1 MQGGREAPCGAQAA
15 GPSRLRSLLSGLRA
29 SCSGLTPHWWG
40 PLPLPSL
47 WVRPSVVHPDIRAES
62 GASWLLT
69 GQIARQEGRLPG
81 APPDIMPPPTL
92 LGPPCLA
99 LAPPQ
104 PLRGLGSCLSPCP
117 CASPSLPASCHSL
130 LGDGDQAQRGLQGQ
144 RQPSE
149 ATAGLGAAPCGLGL
163 VAPEKPWPPLL
174 TLPPGKGLG
183 VPASLR
189 VQRVSL
195 GSGAGGRGPAAGWVP
210 WSRKQAGGRPQP
222 RGPMGASPSHS
233 PFCGQ
238 LFPQEPIE
246 GHLPR
251 RPS

>member
-1 MQGGREAPCGAQAA
+1 MGAQGSRGPPQELEHRGVHVGPPQELGHGAHVRSPRELGCGGGMQGGREAPCGAQAA
-15 GPSRLRSLLSGLRA
+15 GPSRLRSLLSGLRE

-40 PLPLPSL
+40 PLPSPSL

-69 GQIARQEGRLPG
+69 GQITRQEGRLPG

-130 LGDGDQAQRGLQGQ
+130 LADGDQAQRGLQGQ

-149 ATAGLGAAPCGLGL
+149 ATAGWALPLVGWAWWPQRSPGLRFSRS
-163 VAPEKPWPPLL
+163 LL
-174 TLPPGKGLG
+174 
-183 VPASLR
+183 
-189 VQRVSL
+189 
-195 GSGAGGRGPAAGWVP
+195 
-210 WSRKQAGGRPQP
+210 
-222 RGPMGASPSHS
+222 
-233 PFCGQ
+233 
-238 LFPQEPIE
+238 
-246 GHLPR
+246 
-251 RPS
+251 